1 MFSEIQKIEKGIES
15 IPEEIFSAIF
25 EVQKPRSRFQLE
37 KFVLGQHDTAPIQY
51 LQTIIEIQS
60 TYYSLKRS
68 LLELKKIQYKIE
80 DLEKTSSKIDLIDIE
95 LLKLDYDQTVIMA
108 VGSYRELKDLIEIF
122 DGFEH
127 KYSREEIEYDQPN
140 YWKERLTRQSILDS
154 VGNQSLSSNLESL
167 RQIGLVEIENITK
180 EISN

>member
-1 MFSEIQKIEKGIES
+1 MFNEIEKIENGIEC
-15 IPEEIFSAIF
+15 IPEEIFNAMI

-37 KFVLGQHDTAPIQY
+37 KFVLGQHDTLPIQY
-51 LQTIIEIQS
+51 LQTVIEIQG

-68 LLELKKIQYKIE
+68 LLELKKIEYKIE
-80 DLEKTSSKIDLIDIE
+80 DLKKTSSKIDLVDIE
-95 LLKLDYDQTVIMA
+95 LLKIEYDQVIIMA

-122 DGFEH
+122 ESFDH
-127 KYSREEIEYDQPN
+127 KYTREEIEYDQPN

-167 RQIGLVEIENITK
+167 RQIGLVEIENIDK